1 MSPCRTATTDPA
13 TTGQPIHD
21 DTIPSG
27 YDDGMDHIGLAHHT
41 TTGLSN
47 TKLAMWMFLG
57 SECLLFGGLISTY
70 MLYRNRQ
77 GDALGPDQ
85 LWDIPFTSA
94 TSFVL
99 LMSSLTMVLA
109 VTSAQRKDDRRQGPT
124 STGEQSV
131 VETQFLRMTLDHDTG
146 EMTGLVLAGRFA
158 GLAFDELSQ
167 AQLFE
172 LLNDFSGE
180 DDESAAL
187 LRAYLDRTYG
197 SDWQEVPQGDG
208 NPEGLSGEMT
218 RSDAYAILGL
228 EEGANTE
235 QIIAAHGR
243 LIQRLHP
250 DRGGSTF
257 LAAKINQTRDLLLG
271 A

>member
-1 MSPCRTATTDPA
+1 MRALALLVVLVGAYLTLRWLLGRPQGPQVRAA
-13 TTGQPIHD
+13 L
-21 DTIPSG
+21 TIV
-27 YDDGMDHIGLAHHT
+27 GL
-41 TTGLSN
+41 GLIV
-47 TKLAMWMFLG
+47 LAALGRLPWIFGLLGALLPLLVAALG
-57 SECLLFGGLISTY
+57 SRL
-70 MLYRNRQ
+70 
-77 GDALGPDQ
+77 
-85 LWDIPFTSA
+85 
-94 TSFVL
+94 
-99 LMSSLTMVLA
+99 
-109 VTSAQRKDDRRQGPT
+109 QREDDRRQGPT

-167 AQLFE
+167 DQLQ
-172 LLNDFSGE
+172 LLLSDFAGE

-197 SDWQEVPQGDG
+197 TDWQEPLRGDRTTD
-208 NPEGLSGEMT
+208 GLSGEMT
-218 RSDAYAILGL
+218 RRDAYAILGL
-228 EEGANTE
+228 EEGASDE

-257 LAAKINQTRDLLLG
+257 LAAKINQARELLLG
-271 A
+271 G